1 LAGKLGRGTKIS
13 GLILLSLAA
22 GVATGQTGGGTLR
35 SVSHYDR
42 EITQSKK
49 QLDAVRTELEKGR
62 RKLKELQQEEGNYLG
77 QLEQLEKNISASHN
91 YLSLLD
97 QKIDTVSRHI
107 TLLNDSLDDAGKR
120 LVARQKVMSRR
131 LRQAYMQGRVH
142 PLISLFRLRSPLE
155 VINRVR
161 YMEELNRY
169 DRTLAE
175 QIEHSRR
182 EIDKKKQVQ
191 QQERSRLEDLRGD
204 KVDEQK
210 ALVKEEHQRKKTLG
224 EVRQKKEA
232 FASMVKEL
240 EASQKELA
248 AMIKLLEKQRRKARE
263 GTSRQSIATFE
274 KRKGSLPWPVEGPVI
289 TKFGKVVH
297 PVYQTVILNNGID
310 IGADNGDDV
319 RSIAAGTVIHTGWMR
334 GLGKMVIVD
343 HVGGYLSIYAHLQDI
358 SVEMNQNITPDQKI
372 GTVGE
377 TGSLGGAKLHFEIR
391 KSAVALNPVEW
402 LEKK

>member
-1 LAGKLGRGTKIS
+1 
-13 GLILLSLAA
+13 
-22 GVATGQTGGGTLR
+22 
-35 SVSHYDR
+35 
-42 EITQSKK
+42 
-49 QLDAVRTELEKGR
+49 
-62 RKLKELQQEEGNYLG
+62 
-77 QLEQLEKNISASHN
+77 
-91 YLSLLD
+91 
-97 QKIDTVSRHI
+97 
-107 TLLNDSLDDAGKR
+107 
-120 LVARQKVMSRR
+120 
-131 LRQAYMQGRVH
+131 
-142 PLISLFRLRSPLE
+142 
-155 VINRVR
+155 
-161 YMEELNRY
+161 MEELNRY